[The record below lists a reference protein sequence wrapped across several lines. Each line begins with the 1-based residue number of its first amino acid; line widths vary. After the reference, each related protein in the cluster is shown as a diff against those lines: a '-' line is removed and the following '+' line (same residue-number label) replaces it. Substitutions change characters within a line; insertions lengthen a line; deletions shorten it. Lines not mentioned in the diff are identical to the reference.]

1 MLHLW
6 CEKLNK
12 RCGAYLSKYG
22 MHSQLDM
29 VISVSHYPFV
39 SVNYPCSYEC
49 YFEAVAKEI
58 QAWPL
63 QCQNRIKIFL
73 LHGCFGN
80 DEKSLT
86 TILNCT
92 TLANKIYLINHVMIF
107 ESMDLHSFSAPNWE
121 VSCKKPKILTERL
134 NVSLLCSL
142 RWVDAYFFQCYSR
155 VRMGHGKPGKS

>member
-1 MLHLW
+1 MLHLS
-6 CEKLNK
+6 CKKLNK

-22 MHSQLDM
+22 MHSQLVM

-49 YFEAVAKEI
+49 SFEAVAKEI

-63 QCQNRIKIFL
+63 QCQNRIQIFL

-80 DEKSLT
+80 VEKSLT

-92 TLANKIYLINHVMIF
+92 TLANKSYIWSIMLWFLKAWTYIPFQIQ
-107 ESMDLHSFSAPNWE
+107 
-121 VSCKKPKILTERL
+121 TEKWAARSQRFL
-134 NVSLLCSL
+134 QRGST
-142 RWVDAYFFQCYSR
+142 
-155 VRMGHGKPGKS
+155 